1 MTVFIQ
7 NKYTNWYYSIIENAK
22 TRVLP
27 EGTYTETHHIIPA
40 SFFKKHNRKSRAGWL
55 DGKHNSPDNLVDL
68 TAREHFACH
77 WLLTKMTD
85 GEANIKMFYA
95 FHFISRLVGEHDVKI
110 TSRTYG
116 IIRNKVSEHMTNNN
130 PMHKLTPEEHA
141 NRSAKLAVSV
151 KKSWESRDRD
161 GMGEHLK
168 QVWDGKTD
176 EELQVHSEKVI
187 ESLSKLTPEQKA
199 EAKRKR
205 LESCNNRTPEEIA
218 ESERKRKETN
228 ANKSP
233 EEIAESERKRKETN
247 AAKSPEVIADEK
259 RRRAETIASK
269 SEEEKQAIIDKRVET
284 LQNRDTIECPHCGVS
299 SRSPVNMKRYHFDN
313 CLKHPNPKP
322 REPMKRTA
330 CVHCGEMVTNN
341 IMAMYH
347 GDKCKHK
354 PDE

>member
-40 SFFKKHNRKSRAGWL
+40 SFYKEHNRKGRIGWL
-55 DGKHNSPDNLVDL
+55 EGNPNSPDNLVDL

-85 GEANIKMFYA
+85 GEAKMKMFHS
-95 FHFISRLVGEHDVKI
+95 FNLTTRLSETHGVKI
-110 TSRTYG
+110 SSRTYE
-116 IIRNKVSEHMTNNN
+116 IIRRKVSEHMINNN
-130 PMHKLTPEEHA
+130 PMHNLTPEEHVIRA
-141 NRSAKLAVSV
+141 EKLSVSV
-151 KKSWESRDRD
+151 KKSWETRDK
-161 GMGEHLK
+161 EVLSEQIK
-168 QVWDGKTD
+168 QQWASKTD
-176 EELQVHSEKVI
+176 EERKAHGDKVSEA
-187 ESLSKLTPEQKA
+187 LAKLTPEQKA
-199 EAKRKR
+199 EAKRKQQ
-205 LESCNNRTPEEIA
+205 ESVAKQTPEQKA
-218 ESERKRKETN
+218 ESERKRQETN

-233 EEIAESERKRKETN
+233 EEIAESERRRKETN
-247 AAKSPEVIADEK
+247 AAKSPEEIAESE
-259 RRRAETIASK
+259 RRRKETLANRTAEQIAETERKRKEAT
-269 SEEEKQAIIDKRVET
+269 DKWIPLT
-284 LQNRDTIECPHCGVS
+284 CPHCGLVS
-299 SRSPVNMKRYHFDN
+299 KSEVNMKRYHFDN

-341 IMAMYH
+341 IMAISH

-354 PDE
+354 PVE